1 MACVLTP
8 AGGAYET
15 GLKDQILHQG
25 GHH

>member
-1 MACVLTP
+1 VLTP
-8 AGGAYET
+8 AGGSYDT

>member
-8 AGGAYET
+8 AGGSYET
-15 GLKDQILHQG
+15 GLKEQILHQG